1 MLNIEML
8 NTIDKLKVSHEDT
21 INFMDSIVTDIEV
34 LTFVLTNRRDFIKE
48 EALVDAIEAGNLIK
62 KARKEI
68 SNDT

>member
-34 LTFVLTNRRDFIKE
+34 LTFVLTKRRDFIKE